1 MRWFSR
7 EDREDFSMGLA
18 ERRRETRASCKLEVQ
33 CAASD
38 ALFQGTLL
46 NLSATGGYLETNAT
60 PPPEGAE
67 LTLVWRAGAKKVQVE
82 AIVAWS
88 DESGAVGLRFVDR
101 LSAAI
106 VRDSRARG

>member
-1 MRWFSR
+1 
-7 EDREDFSMGLA
+7 MGLA